1 MRVVT
6 AGYTRAL
13 SIGFRVLAHCQ
24 AENEMVYI
32 LTHES
37 SANKRVQFSLAM
49 KDEVSE
55 EKEGEPSA

>member
-1 MRVVT
+1 
-6 AGYTRAL
+6 
-13 SIGFRVLAHCQ
+13 
-24 AENEMVYI
+24 MVHI

-37 SANKRVQFSLAM
+37 SANKRVQLSLVM